1 MKKITA
7 LFLSIC
13 LLFAASACG
22 TKTQSEAKPDSGTS
36 VDTNSEAA
44 SDENN
49 SQKNTEPE
57 TPAEPEKIVYVY
69 MTQNNMP
76 ETDDLERIQ
85 NLLNEYTI
93 EKINTEVELVLFSNS
108 DYSTQLN
115 LRLAGNEQSDLYRSM
130 LSGYSTI
137 DYIND
142 GSALDITDYLD
153 TYLSDAVGV
162 MYDGLLAPSTV
173 NGRVYGLNVVT
184 SNYVPRGWC
193 YRTDIVE
200 ELGIDLSNVSSIF
213 DLTDVFAQVKAVY
226 PDMILCDPNR
236 ANVAFQA
243 YLQDTQHMDPLGG
256 DSANAFSGVVMGNN
270 PTVVNLYEEED
281 FKTIAQLMRE
291 WYQAGYFPSDAA
303 TSTATTAELASS
315 GNLFSMFAGLG
326 NPKIAATFTSNYGY
340 AYDSIQIS
348 DAYSLSTTYDVWM
361 INSQSKAPL
370 AAAKFLNLT
379 FTDPYVYNL
388 LTYGEEG
395 VDYVL
400 DENGCVVAPSDYD
413 SLADVPYTNSLN
425 YPYFGN
431 KWLAYPVPGGL
442 IGDEFEAN
450 KQQNY
455 SAKLSEFYGFVY
467 DSSKVEAEYL
477 ACNNIASEYK
487 KAIWVGSLELE
498 QAIEELNSKLYAAGL
513 QKILN
518 NKQEQLDAW
527 LAN

>member
-1 MKKITA
+1 MKKLTA
-7 LFLSIC
+7 LFLSAC
-13 LLFAASACG
+13 LLLTVSACG
-22 TKTQSEAKPDSGTS
+22 TTAQPEAKDASQTSAESEAVSPQSDKLENAEADAPSAPD
-36 VDTNSEAA
+36 
-44 SDENN
+44 
-49 SQKNTEPE
+49 
-57 TPAEPEKIVYVY
+57 KIVYVY

-76 ETDDLERIQ
+76 EASELERIQ
-85 NLLNEYTI
+85 ELLNAYTI
-93 EKINTEVELVLFSNS
+93 DKINTEVELVLFSNS

-115 LRLAGNEQSDLYRSM
+115 LRLAGNEQSDLFRSM

-137 DYIND
+137 NYIND

-153 TYLSDAVGV
+153 TYLSDAVDV
-162 MYDGLLAPSTV
+162 MYDGLLATSTV
-173 NGRVYGLNVVT
+173 DDRVYGLNVVT

-193 YRTDIVE
+193 YRTDIIE
-200 ELGIDLSNVSSIF
+200 ELGIDLSNISSIF
-213 DLTDVFAQVKAVY
+213 DLTDIFAQVKSAY
-226 PDMILCDPNR
+226 PDMVICDPNR

-256 DSANAFSGVVMGNN
+256 DSSNAFSGVVMGDDA
-270 PTVVNLYEEED
+270 TVVNLYETEE
-281 FKTIAQLMRE
+281 FKTIASLMRE

-340 AYDSIQIS
+340 SYDSITVS
-348 DAYSLSTTYDVWM
+348 EAYSLSTTYDVWM
-361 INSQSKAPL
+361 INSNCKAPE

-395 VDYVL
+395 TDYVL
-400 DENGCVVAPSDYD
+400 DENGCAIAPEGYE
-413 SLADVPYTNSLN
+413 SLADVPYTNNLN

-442 IGDEFEAN
+442 TGDDFEEN

-467 DSSKVEAEYL
+467 DNSEVEAEYL
-477 ACNNIASEYK
+477 ACSNIAEEYK
-487 KAIWVGSLELE
+487 KALWVGSLDLD
-498 QAIEELNSKLYAAGL
+498 QAIDDLNSRLYAAGL
-513 QKILN
+513 QKVID
-518 NKQEQLDAW
+518 NKQAQLDAW
-527 LAN
+527 LGN